1 MPKNTAKK
9 TAPKNERSRVAPRP
23 EPALRPRRRKPSSAA
38 TSNGLGNATESHSKA
53 IGRALEILDLFA
65 DAETS
70 LSLTELS
77 GASGFPESS
86 LFRILSTLENYRYLR
101 RNQDGSYQLAPK
113 VLYGT
118 LYDHAEKF
126 RVMIHPFLQQLNNR
140 FDETVSLGF
149 LFGDRIQVIDT
160 IQGFQAIRAVNVL
173 GRVLPPHCSSL
184 AKVIT
189 AFQPPER
196 IDRIVQVYGM
206 PPHTENTIIDRAA
219 LLVEYE
225 RIRQQGWARERE
237 ESAPGWCCC
246 GAPIFDRLG
255 RCISAIS
262 VATPTI
268 RYSIETE
275 EEIVSELMRIAQA
288 ATEAIRAEGAESLL
302 TT

>member
-1 MPKNTAKK
+1 MPKNTAQKRATTTKRSK
-9 TAPKNERSRVAPRP
+9 TAQAL
-23 EPALRPRRRKPSSAA
+23 EPVSRPRRRKPSGTIAG
-38 TSNGLGNATESHSKA
+38 TSGGAGESHSKA

-77 GASGFPESS
+77 AASGFPESS

-101 RNQDGSYQLAPK
+101 RNADGSYQLAPK
-113 VLYGT
+113 VLFGT

-126 RVMIHPFLQQLNNR
+126 RETIHPYLQQLNNR

-149 LFGDRIQVIDT
+149 LFGARIQVIDT

-206 PPHTENTIIDRAA
+206 PPHTENTITDRAA
-219 LLVEYE
+219 LLDEYE

-246 GAPIFDRLG
+246 GAPIFDQLG

-268 RYSIETE
+268 RYSPETE
-275 EEIVSELMRIAQA
+275 EEIVSELLRTAHA
-288 ATEAIRAEGAESLL
+288 ATMAIRGSVGS
-302 TT
+302 

>member
-1 MPKNTAKK
+1 MPKNTAQKRTTTTKRSK
-9 TAPKNERSRVAPRP
+9 TANDL
-23 EPALRPRRRKPSSAA
+23 EPVSRPRRRKPSGTIAGNSGGAA
-38 TSNGLGNATESHSKA
+38 ESHSKA

-77 GASGFPESS
+77 AASGFPESS
-86 LFRILSTLENYRYLR
+86 LFRILSTLENYRYLQ
-101 RNQDGSYQLAPK
+101 RNPDGAYQLAPK
-113 VLYGT
+113 VLFGT

-126 RVMIHPFLQQLNNR
+126 REAIHPYLQQLNNR

-149 LFGDRIQVIDT
+149 LYGDRIQVIDT

-206 PPHTENTIIDRAA
+206 PPHTENTITDRAT
-219 LLVEYE
+219 LLDEYE

-246 GAPIFDRLG
+246 GAPIFDQLG

-268 RYSIETE
+268 RYSPETE
-275 EEIVSELMRIAQA
+275 AEIVSELLRTAHA
-288 ATEAIRAEGAESLL
+288 ATLAIRGAIG
-302 TT
+302 T

>member
-1 MPKNTAKK
+1 MPKNTAKNRATK
-9 TAPKNERSRVAPRP
+9 TNRSREATVP
-23 EPALRPRRRKPSSAA
+23 EPVSRPRRRKPSSG
-38 TSNGLGNATESHSKA
+38 TISNGSGSGPETHSKA

-126 RVMIHPFLQQLNNR
+126 RVTIHPFLQQLNNR

-206 PPHTENTIIDRAA
+206 PPHTENTITDRAA
-219 LLVEYE
+219 LLDEYE

-246 GAPIFDRLG
+246 GAPIFDQLG

-268 RYSIETE
+268 RYSPETE
-275 EEIVSELMRIAQA
+275 EEIVSELLRIAQA
-288 ATEAIRAEGAESLL
+288 ATGAIRS
-302 TT
+302 